1 MARFGPLYH
10 TRRAR
15 RNPGRSAGP
24 GKETFILSD
33 TQPVSAASDSDRLL
47 GQAPIGSLILK
58 LSLPAVAAQLIN
70 VLYNVVDRMYIGNIP
85 DIGATALTGVGVT
98 FPVLMIVS
106 AFAAFAG
113 MGGAPLAGIRL
124 GAGDKDGAEQI
135 LGNCFSLLLALS
147 VALTVVFQ
155 LLRTPILVAFGAT
168 GNLLPYAEDYISIYL
183 WGTVSVQL
191 ALGLN
196 TFISAQGRS
205 GTAMLSVA
213 IGAVLNIVLDPLFIF
228 VFDMG
233 VKGAAIATVLSQTVS
248 AVWVLAFLLS
258 GRSTLRIRRKN
269 LRFSAPVLASVAAL
283 GVSPFIMQST
293 ESLVTITLNRG
304 MAQYGGELY
313 MGTITILQSVMQLIV
328 LPLQGLTQGTQPI
341 ISYNYGAKNLDRV
354 RATFK
359 RVFLISMIYA
369 ISAFALVCLLA
380 WPLSRMFTSDAALID
395 LTVKAMP
402 VFFGG
407 IWAFGAQMSCQA
419 AFMGLGQ
426 AKVSLFLA
434 LLRKVILLIPLAI
447 VLPMVLGG
455 DPFAI
460 YLAEPASDF
469 IASATTLTIF
479 LLFYKRTLNRP
490 AD

>member
-1 MARFGPLYH
+1 MKRSYEMDLCSGPLLSKILLFSLPLILSGVLQLLFNATDIVVVGKFAGSNAMAAVGSTTSLFNLLVNSFIGISVGANVLVARHYGERDYDGVQQTIQTALLTGLIGGTILIVLGVVLARPMLTLMATPDEVIDQAVLYMQVYFIGMPATMIYNFGAAVLRAVGD
-10 TRRAR
+10 TRRPLYFLMA
-15 RNPGRSAGP
+15 AGVMNVL
-24 GKETFILSD
+24 GDLLF
-33 TQPVSAASDSDRLL
+33 VCLL
-47 GQAPIGSLILK
+47 G
-58 LSLPAVAAQLIN
+58 
-70 VLYNVVDRMYIGNIP
+70 
-85 DIGATALTGVGVT
+85 
-98 FPVLMIVS
+98 
-106 AFAAFAG
+106 
-113 MGGAPLAGIRL
+113 
-124 GAGDKDGAEQI
+124 
-135 LGNCFSLLLALS
+135 
-147 VALTVVFQ
+147 
-155 LLRTPILVAFGAT
+155 
-168 GNLLPYAEDYISIYL
+168 
-183 WGTVSVQL
+183 
-191 ALGLN
+191 
-196 TFISAQGRS
+196 
-205 GTAMLSVA
+205 
-213 IGAVLNIVLDPLFIF
+213 
-228 VFDMG
+228 MG
-233 VKGAAIATVLSQTVS
+233 VAGTAIATVLSQTVS

-341 ISYNYGAKNLDRV
+341 ISYSYGAKNLDRV
-354 RATFK
+354 SATFK
-359 RVFLISMIYA
+359 RVFLISMIYT

-447 VLPMVLGG
+447 VLPMVMGG

-479 LLFYKRTLNRP
+479 LMLYKRTLNRP

>member
-1 MARFGPLYH
+1 M
-10 TRRAR
+10 
-15 RNPGRSAGP
+15 S
-24 GKETFILSD
+24 
-33 TQPVSAASDSDRLL
+33 VSHRHPAASDSDRLL
-47 GQAPIGSLILK
+47 GQAPIGGLILK
-58 LSLPAVAAQLIN
+58 LSLPAGAAQLIN

-85 DIGATALTGVGVT
+85 GIGATALTGVGVT

-113 MGGAPLAGIRL
+113 MGGAPRAGIRL
-124 GAGDKDGAEQI
+124 GAGDKEGAELV
-135 LGNCFSLLLALS
+135 LGNCLTLLLVLS
-147 VALTVVFQ
+147 VALTAVFQ
-155 LLRTPILVAFGAT
+155 IFRTPILIAFGAT
-168 GNLLPYAEDYISIYL
+168 GNLLPYAQDYISIYL

-205 GTAMLSVA
+205 GVAMFSVA
-213 IGAVLNIVLDPLFIF
+213 IGAALNIVLDPIFIF

-258 GRSTLRIRRKN
+258 GRSALRIRKKN
-269 LRFSAPVLASVAAL
+269 LRFSGPVLASVAAL

-304 MAQYGGELY
+304 MSSYGGELY

-328 LPLQGLTQGTQPI
+328 LPLQGVTQGTQPI

-354 RATFK
+354 RATFR
-359 RVFLISMIYA
+359 RVFLISMAYTV
-369 ISAFALVCLLA
+369 SAFLLVWLLA
-380 WPLSRMFTSDAALID
+380 WPFTSDAALLE

-447 VLPMVLGG
+447 LLPMLLGG

-460 YLAEPASDF
+460 YLAEPASDI

-479 LLFYKRTLNRP
+479 LLFYKHTLSKP
-490 AD
+490 AA

>member
-1 MARFGPLYH
+1 MSASEQARP
-10 TRRAR
+10 
-15 RNPGRSAGP
+15 
-24 GKETFILSD
+24 
-33 TQPVSAASDSDRLL
+33 DSERML
-47 GQAPIGSLILK
+47 GQAPIGGLILK
-58 LSLPAVAAQLIN
+58 LSLPAVAAQVIN

-106 AFAAFAG
+106 SFAAFAG

-124 GAGDKDGAEQI
+124 GAGDKAGAERI
-135 LGNCFSLLLALS
+135 LGNCLSLLLVLS
-147 VALTVVFQ
+147 AVLTIGFQ
-155 LLRTPILVAFGAT
+155 LFHTPILVAFGAKPA
-168 GNLLPYAEDYISIYL
+168 LLPYAQDYITIYL

-205 GTAMLSVA
+205 GTAMVSVA
-213 IGAVLNIVLDPLFIF
+213 IGAALNIVLDPIFIF
-228 VFDMG
+228 VFNMG
-233 VKGAAIATVLSQTVS
+233 VRGAAIATVISQTVS
-248 AVWVLAFLLS
+248 AVWVLGFLLS
-258 GRSTLRIRRKN
+258 SRSALRIRREN
-269 LRFSAPVLASVAAL
+269 LRFSPKVLAGVAAL
-283 GVSPFIMQST
+283 GVAPFIMQST

-304 MAQYGGELY
+304 MGRYGGELY
-313 MGTITILQSVMQLIV
+313 MGTITILQSVMQLVV
-328 LPLQGLTQGTQPI
+328 LPLQGITQGTQPI
-341 ISYNYGAKNLDRV
+341 ISYNYGAKNYARV

-359 RVFLISMIYA
+359 RVLA
-369 ISAFALVCLLA
+369 ISLAYTVSAFLLVSLLA
-380 WPLSRMFTSDAALID
+380 RPLARMFTSDTALLE
-395 LTVKAMP
+395 LTASAMP

-447 VLPMVLGG
+447 LLPILLGG

-460 YLAEPASDF
+460 YLAEPISDVAAS
-469 IASATTLTIF
+469 ITTLC
-479 LLFYKRTLNRP
+479 LFGWHYKRLLAEP
-490 AD
+490 AES

>member
-1 MARFGPLYH
+1 M
-10 TRRAR
+10 
-15 RNPGRSAGP
+15 S
-24 GKETFILSD
+24 
-33 TQPVSAASDSDRLL
+33 VSHRHPAASDSDRLL
-47 GQAPIGSLILK
+47 GQAPIGGLILK

-85 DIGATALTGVGVT
+85 GIGATALTGVGVT

-106 AFAAFAG
+106 SFAAFAG
-113 MGGAPLAGIRL
+113 MGGAPRAGIRL
-124 GAGDKDGAEQI
+124 GAGDKEGAELV
-135 LGNCFSLLLALS
+135 LGNCLTLLLVLS
-147 VALTVVFQ
+147 VALTAVFQ
-155 LLRTPILVAFGAT
+155 IFRTPILIAFGAT
-168 GNLLPYAEDYISIYL
+168 GNLLPYAQDYISIYL

-205 GTAMLSVA
+205 GVAMFSVA
-213 IGAVLNIVLDPLFIF
+213 IGAALNIVLDPIFIF

-258 GRSTLRIRRKN
+258 GRSALRIRKKN
-269 LRFSAPVLASVAAL
+269 LRFSGPVLASVAAL

-304 MAQYGGELY
+304 MSSYGGELY

-328 LPLQGLTQGTQPI
+328 LPLQGVTQGTQPI
-341 ISYNYGAKNLDRV
+341 ISYNYGAKNLGRV
-354 RATFK
+354 RATFR
-359 RVFLISMIYA
+359 RVFLISMAYTV
-369 ISAFALVCLLA
+369 SAFLLVWLLA
-380 WPLSRMFTSDAALID
+380 WPLTRMFTSDAALLE

-447 VLPMVLGG
+447 LLPMLLGG

-460 YLAEPASDF
+460 YLAEPASDI

-479 LLFYKRTLNRP
+479 LLFYKHILSKP
-490 AD
+490 AA